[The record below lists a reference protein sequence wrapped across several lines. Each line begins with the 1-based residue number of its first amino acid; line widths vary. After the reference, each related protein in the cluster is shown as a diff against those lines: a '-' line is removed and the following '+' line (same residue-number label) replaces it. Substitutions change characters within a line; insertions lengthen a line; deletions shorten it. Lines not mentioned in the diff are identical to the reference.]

1 MNHTEQSLSRRYD
14 RNFAD
19 AVPKQVLESDLIHP
33 IDRTVNYAAT
43 PEQIRAWTGE
53 FEAALEAGRAHS
65 DPAHD

>member
-53 FEAALEAGRAHS
+53 FEAAFWMGPTEGR
-65 DPAHD
+65 P